1 MVKVVPV
8 SVTVTTLMAV
18 TLFMDSADVR
28 LAGWVSIPGCL
39 GPQVCWVLYPTGNDP
54 WLSPTGTR
62 CHLPCSEGFWG
73 ANCSN
78 TCTCK
83 NGGTCIPENG
93 NCVCAPGF
101 RGPSCQRREAHCP
114 PAPPVSSSDLGTT
127 PPTTLWVWP
136 LTPISRIVIPVG
148 RGGQGSPG
156 QGPPSHHTALSSAC
170 PPGRYGKRCVPC
182 KCNNHSSCHPSDGTC
197 SCLAGWTG
205 PDCSEGE

>member
-114 PAPPVSSSDLGTT
+114 PAPPVSSSDLGT
-127 PPTTLWVWP
+127 PHHHH
-136 LTPISRIVIPVG
+136 PVG
-148 RGGQGSPG
+148 LAPDSHLQDSYSSGKGRAGQPWSRASQSPH
-156 QGPPSHHTALSSAC
+156 GPFLSLPARSLWQALCA
-170 PPGRYGKRCVPC
+170 V
-182 KCNNHSSCHPSDGTC
+182 
-197 SCLAGWTG
+197 
-205 PDCSEGE
+205 